1 MFSLSLMQN
10 CWILFKWAIISFAE
24 MMSVGGDIVSSGGNG
39 GASGGNVTTNISIPI
54 EQQQQQS
61 PPAQATNSNHS
72 TQSHANAIQSK
83 MSDILKRKAPPK
95 RKSQTS
101 SRSKTRNQ
109 EHHTEQSSSVMQE
122 LMSKASALGK
132 LYLLNWFNANAWFC
146 WGLGQKQSSFLFVS
160 YRFIGP

>member
-1 MFSLSLMQN
+1 MIIIWYLVRCFVSVFVFFFSFSVAEFKLN
-10 CWILFKWAIISFAE
+10 KWIFIFSTE
-24 MMSVGGDIVSSGGNG
+24 MMSVGGEIVSGGTSGVGSG

-54 EQQQQQS
+54 EQQQQQQQQQT
-61 PPAQATNSNHS
+61 PPAQAAHSNHS

-109 EHHTEQSSSVMQE
+109 DHHTEQSSSVMQE

-132 LYLLNWFNANAWFC
+132 FNRS
-146 WGLGQKQSSFLFVS
+146 L
-160 YRFIGP
+160 IG

>member
-1 MFSLSLMQN
+1 M
-10 CWILFKWAIISFAE
+10 LFGVWCNVQFSFATKLLSFQLKCSFDLSTE
-24 MMSVGGDIVSSGGNG
+24 MMSVGGDIVSSGGS

-54 EQQQQQS
+54 EQQQQQQQS
-61 PPAQATNSNHS
+61 SPAQATNANHS

-132 LYLLNWFNANAWFC
+132 
-146 WGLGQKQSSFLFVS
+146 
-160 YRFIGP
+160 

>member
-1 MFSLSLMQN
+1 
-10 CWILFKWAIISFAE
+10 

-61 PPAQATNSNHS
+61 PPAQATNANHS

-132 LYLLNWFNANAWFC
+132 LHLPNRFNSIYSILLE
-146 WGLGQKQSSFLFVS
+146 LRPETITVSIRFVQVH
-160 YRFIGP
+160 RAVAHHRLHRVQ